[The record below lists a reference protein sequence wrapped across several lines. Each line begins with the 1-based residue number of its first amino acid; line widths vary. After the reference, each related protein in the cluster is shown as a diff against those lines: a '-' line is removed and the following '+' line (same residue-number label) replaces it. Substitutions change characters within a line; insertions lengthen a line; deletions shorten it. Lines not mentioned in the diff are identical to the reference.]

1 MTVWELMRTG
11 TYASAFTILKPWYDA
26 IGLKGGHV
34 LAPVVPVPPQQGVAG
49 WQARTAWYRLSRGS

>member
-1 MTVWELMRTG
+1 MTVWELARTG

-34 LAPVVPVPPQQGVAG
+34 LAPVEPVSAQRAEWLVGKLRELGIA
-49 WQARTAWYRLSRGS
+49 